1 MKGIVLEQ
9 MPYRDYVRYKVEAKR
24 RGDEV
29 FDRDSAEV
37 WFRSSLYEAEAAE
50 ARTKKKI
57 TIASVIIAVVGIAG
71 AGALW
76 LPGLM

>member
-1 MKGIVLEQ
+1 

-29 FDRDSAEV
+29 YSRDSAEV

-57 TIASVIIAVVGIAG
+57 TIASVAIAVIAVVGG
-71 AGALW
+71 GVLW
-76 LPGLM
+76 LPGIM